1 MSCHLASLSVIHPDV
16 EKKKEKVEEEQ
27 EDEKEEGGAEGS
39 TGLREGGKKEWVE
52 GVNRLTHN

>member
-16 EKKKEKVEEEQ
+16 EKKEKEKVEEEQ
-27 EDEKEEGGAEGS
+27 EKEEGGAEGS

>member
-1 MSCHLASLSVIHPDV
+1 MASLSVIHPDV

>member
-16 EKKKEKVEEEQ
+16 EKKEKEKVEEEQ

-39 TGLREGGKKEWVE
+39 TGLREGGGRSGWR
-52 GVNRLTHN
+52 G